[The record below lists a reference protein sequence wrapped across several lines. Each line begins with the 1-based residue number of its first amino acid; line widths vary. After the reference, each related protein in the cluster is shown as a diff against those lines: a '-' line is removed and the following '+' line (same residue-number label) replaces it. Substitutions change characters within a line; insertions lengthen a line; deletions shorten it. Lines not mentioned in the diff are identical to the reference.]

1 MVKMSPETIALLL
14 IIVAPSATALALFI
28 FPRRLQPVA
37 RWLAG
42 GAAALSLAAMLSL
55 IPALRHGE
63 VPAIA
68 LNWMPAAG
76 VEFDL
81 HIDWLTLPF
90 VITEGVVTL
99 LAIIYAWGSETNDAR
114 EHAHHASY
122 FYALLLLFAV
132 GMAGTTLADD
142 MVLFYTFWEL
152 MLLASCALI
161 LVWGHSIAG
170 GPPLRNVALKYFIFT
185 HLGSLLVLIALV
197 ILYDATGTD
206 RFSALR
212 SGIALAPNTATAVI
226 ALFLVGFCVK
236 MAIFPLHIW
245 LPDAHTVAPMPVTI
259 MLAAAMLS
267 MGAYGILRFP
277 MSIFNIEH
285 MQPFAVPMMVFGII
299 SEIYGALMALAERD
313 IKRIIA
319 YSSVSQMGYIL
330 YGMGTLTYNGLA
342 GATLHVIYHAIVKA
356 LLFMVV
362 GLVIHAAGKRRIDA
376 LGGLARRM
384 PLVAACGAVGVLS
397 IIGVPP
403 LGIFDSEWMIFS
415 GGFQTPYTT
424 LAVVTLFG
432 SLLTVAYALWF
443 GSRIFLGS
451 SPAETPESSRPGP
464 ASDRTPT
471 RARLP
476 LAMIVPAV
484 LLAALA
490 VIEGVFPAPLFDW
503 VAHELPLLLGGRW

>member
-1 MVKMSPETIALLL
+1 MTLRTVELLL
-14 IIVAPSATALALFI
+14 IIVAPMLTALALFI
-28 FPRRLQPVA
+28 FPRRLRPVA

-42 GAAALSLAAMLSL
+42 GAAALSLATMFSL
-55 IPALRHGE
+55 IPALQRGE

-68 LNWMPAAG
+68 LTWIPAAG
-76 VEFDL
+76 IEFDL

-90 VITEGVVTL
+90 AITEGVVTL
-99 LAIIYAWGSETNDAR
+99 LAIIYAWGSEADDAR
-114 EHAHHASY
+114 GHAAHASY

-161 LVWGHSIAG
+161 LVWGHSISG
-170 GPPLRNVALKYFIFT
+170 GTPLRNVALKYFIFT
-185 HLGSLLVLIALV
+185 HLGSLLVLVALV

-212 SGIALAPNTATAVI
+212 NGVALAPNTATTVI
-226 ALFLVGFCVK
+226 ALFIVGFCVK

-267 MGAYGILRFP
+267 MGTYGILRFP
-277 MSIFNIEH
+277 MSIFSMEQV
-285 MQPFAVPMMVFGII
+285 QPFAVPMMVMGIL

-362 GLVIHAAGKRRIDA
+362 GLVIHVTGKRRVDE

-384 PLVAACGAVGVLS
+384 PLVTACGAVGVMS

-424 LAVVTLFG
+424 LSVVTLFG

-443 GSRIFLGS
+443 GSRVFLGS
-451 SPAETPESSRPGP
+451 DSAKTTPSSQAPVSDHAPAK
-464 ASDRTPT
+464 
-471 RARLP
+471 LP
-476 LAMIVPAV
+476 LAMIAPAV
-484 LLAALA
+484 LLSALA
-490 VIEGVFPAPLFDW
+490 VIEGVFPAPLFNW
-503 VAHELPLLLGGRW
+503 VAHELPLLLGGHW

>member
-1 MVKMSPETIALLL
+1 MTLSTIELLL
-14 IIVAPSATALALFI
+14 IVEVPLLTALALFI
-28 FPRRLQPVA
+28 FPRRLRPVA

-42 GAAALSLAAMLSL
+42 GAAALSLVAMFSL
-55 IPALRHGE
+55 IPTLRRGA

-76 VEFDL
+76 IEFNL

-90 VITEGVVTL
+90 AITEGAVTL
-99 LAIIYAWGSETNDAR
+99 LAIIYAWGSETNDDHG
-114 EHAHHASY
+114 HAQHATY
-122 FYALLLLFAV
+122 FYALLLLFAM

-152 MLLASCALI
+152 MLIASCALI
-161 LVWGHSIAG
+161 LVWGHASRG
-170 GPPLRNVALKYFIFT
+170 GTPLRTVALKYFIFT
-185 HLGSLLVLIALV
+185 HLGSLLVLVALV
-197 ILYDATGTD
+197 ILYNATGTD
-206 RFSALR
+206 RFSVLR
-212 SGIALAPNTATAVI
+212 SGVVLAPNTTTAVI
-226 ALFLVGFCVK
+226 ALFIVGFCVK

-277 MSIFNIEH
+277 MSIFSIEH
-285 MQPFAVPMMVFGII
+285 VQPFAVPMMIMGIL
-299 SEIYGALMALAERD
+299 SEMYGALMALAERD

-342 GATLHVIYHAIVKA
+342 GATLHVIFHAIVKA

-362 GLVIHAAGKRRIDA
+362 GLVIHVTGKRRVDE

-384 PLVAACGAVGVLS
+384 PLVTACAAIGIMA

-424 LAVVTLFG
+424 LSVVTLFS

-443 GSRIFLGS
+443 GSRIFLGNG
-451 SPAETPESSRPGP
+451 PAETTDTSPGS
-464 ASDRTPT
+464 ASDRAP
-471 RARLP
+471 AKLP
-476 LAMIVPAV
+476 LAMIVPTV
-484 LLAALA
+484 LLSALA

>member
-1 MVKMSPETIALLL
+1 MFLTTFELQL
-14 IIVAPSATALALFI
+14 IIEAPLVIALALFL

-42 GAAALSLAAMLSL
+42 GAAALSLVAMFSL

-63 VPAIA
+63 TPTIT
-68 LNWMPAAG
+68 LTWIPAAG
-76 VEFDL
+76 IEFDL

-90 VITEGVVTL
+90 AITEGVVTL
-99 LAIIYAWGSETNDAR
+99 LAVIYAWGSKTSDA
-114 EHAHHASY
+114 HASY
-122 FYALLLLFAV
+122 FYALLLLFAL

-152 MLLASCALI
+152 MLIASCALI
-161 LVWGHSIAG
+161 LVWGHSTPG
-170 GPPLRNVALKYFIFT
+170 GAPLRSVALKYFIFT
-185 HLGSLLVLIALV
+185 HLGSLLVLVALV
-197 ILYDATGTD
+197 ILYDVTGTD

-212 SGIALAPNTATAVI
+212 AGVTLAPGMATAVI

-245 LPDAHTVAPMPVTI
+245 LLDAHTVAPMPVTI

-277 MSIFNIEH
+277 MSIFSMEQV
-285 MQPFAVPMMVFGII
+285 QPFAVPLMILGII
-299 SEIYGALMALAERD
+299 SEMYGALMALAERD

-362 GLVIHAAGKRRIDA
+362 GLVIHVTGKRRIDE

-424 LAVVTLFG
+424 LSVVTLFS

-451 SPAETPESSRPGP
+451 SPAETEDISLGP
-464 ASDRTPT
+464 VSDRTPVP
-471 RARLP
+471 ARLP
-476 LAMIVPAV
+476 LAMVAPTV

-503 VAHELPLLLGGRW
+503 VAHELPMLLGGRW

>member
-1 MVKMSPETIALLL
+1 MTLKTIELLL
-14 IIVAPSATALALFI
+14 IIVAPILTALALFI
-28 FPRRLQPVA
+28 FPRRLRPVA

-42 GAAALSLAAMLSL
+42 GAAALSLATMFSL
-55 IPALRHGE
+55 IPALQRGE

-68 LNWMPAAG
+68 LTWIPAAG
-76 VEFDL
+76 IEFDL

-90 VITEGVVTL
+90 AITEGVVTL
-99 LAIIYAWGSETNDAR
+99 LAIIYAWGSEADDAR
-114 EHAHHASY
+114 GHAAHASY

-161 LVWGHSIAG
+161 LVWGHSISG
-170 GPPLRNVALKYFIFT
+170 GTPLRNVALKYFIFT
-185 HLGSLLVLIALV
+185 HLGSLLVLVALV

-212 SGIALAPNTATAVI
+212 NGVALAPNTATTVI
-226 ALFLVGFCVK
+226 ALFIVGFCVK

-267 MGAYGILRFP
+267 MGTYGILRFP
-277 MSIFNIEH
+277 MSIFSMEQV
-285 MQPFAVPMMVFGII
+285 QPFAVPMMVMGIL

-362 GLVIHAAGKRRIDA
+362 GLVIHVTGKRRVDE

-384 PLVAACGAVGVLS
+384 PLVTACGAVGVMS

-424 LAVVTLFG
+424 LSVVTLFG

-443 GSRIFLGS
+443 GSRVFLGS
-451 SPAETPESSRPGP
+451 DSAKTTPSSQAPVSDHPAVK
-464 ASDRTPT
+464 
-471 RARLP
+471 LP
-476 LAMIVPAV
+476 LAMIAPAV
-484 LLAALA
+484 LLSALA
-490 VIEGVFPAPLFDW
+490 VIEGVFPAPLFNW
-503 VAHELPLLLGGRW
+503 VAHELPLLLGGHW

>member
-1 MVKMSPETIALLL
+1 MTLKTIELLL
-14 IIVAPSATALALFI
+14 IIVAPILTALALFI
-28 FPRRLQPVA
+28 FPRRLRPVA

-42 GAAALSLAAMLSL
+42 GAAALSLATMFSL
-55 IPALRHGE
+55 IPALQRGE

-68 LNWMPAAG
+68 LTWIPAVG
-76 VEFDL
+76 IEFDL

-90 VITEGVVTL
+90 AITEGVVTL
-99 LAIIYAWGSETNDAR
+99 LAIIYAWGSEDDDAR
-114 EHAHHASY
+114 GHAAHASY

-161 LVWGHSIAG
+161 LVWGHSISG
-170 GPPLRNVALKYFIFT
+170 GTPLRNVALKYFIFT
-185 HLGSLLVLIALV
+185 HLGSLLVLVALV

-212 SGIALAPNTATAVI
+212 NGVTLAPNTATTVI
-226 ALFLVGFCVK
+226 ALFIVGFCVK
-236 MAIFPLHIW
+236 MAVFPLHIW

-267 MGAYGILRFP
+267 MGTYGILRFP
-277 MSIFNIEH
+277 MSIFSMEQV
-285 MQPFAVPMMVFGII
+285 QPFAVPMMVMGIL

-362 GLVIHAAGKRRIDA
+362 GLVIHVTGKRRVDE

-384 PLVAACGAVGVLS
+384 PLVTACGAVGVMS

-424 LAVVTLFG
+424 LSVVTLFG

-443 GSRIFLGS
+443 GSRVFLGS
-451 SPAETPESSRPGP
+451 DSAKTTPSSQAPVSDHPA
-464 ASDRTPT
+464 AK
-471 RARLP
+471 LP
-476 LAMIVPAV
+476 LAMIAPAV
-484 LLAALA
+484 LLSALA
-490 VIEGVFPAPLFDW
+490 VIEGVFPAPLFNW
-503 VAHELPLLLGGRW
+503 VAHELPLLLGGHW

>member
-1 MVKMSPETIALLL
+1 MTLRTIELLL
-14 IIVAPSATALALFI
+14 IIVAPMLTALALFI
-28 FPRRLQPVA
+28 FPRRLRPAA

-42 GAAALSLAAMLSL
+42 GAAALSLATMFSL
-55 IPALRHGE
+55 IPALQRGE
-63 VPAIA
+63 IPAIA
-68 LNWMPAAG
+68 LTWIPAAG
-76 VEFDL
+76 IEFDL

-90 VITEGVVTL
+90 AITEGVVTL
-99 LAIIYAWGSETNDAR
+99 LAVIYAWGSETDDAR
-114 EHAHHASY
+114 GHAAHASY

-170 GPPLRNVALKYFIFT
+170 GTPLRNVALKYFIFT
-185 HLGSLLVLIALV
+185 HLGSLLVLVALV

-206 RFSALR
+206 RFSVLRNGVALT
-212 SGIALAPNTATAVI
+212 PNTATAVI
-226 ALFLVGFCVK
+226 ALFIVGFCVK

-267 MGAYGILRFP
+267 MGTYGILRFP
-277 MSIFNIEH
+277 MSIFSLAQV
-285 MQPFAVPMMVFGII
+285 QPFAVPMMVMGIL

-362 GLVIHAAGKRRIDA
+362 GLVIHVTGKRRVDE
-376 LGGLARRM
+376 LGGLAHRM
-384 PLVAACGAVGVLS
+384 PLVTACGAVGVMS

-424 LAVVTLFG
+424 LSVVTLFG

-451 SPAETPESSRPGP
+451 DPVKITPSSQAPVSDHAPAK
-464 ASDRTPT
+464 
-471 RARLP
+471 LP
-476 LAMIVPAV
+476 LAMIAPAV
-484 LLAALA
+484 LLSVLA

-503 VAHELPLLLGGRW
+503 VAHELPLLLGGHW